1 MAVWAAMSDALERI
15 TNLVALLMALGMAVS
30 ESLVA
35 RTGVACRD
43 DTN

>member
-1 MAVWAAMSDALERI
+1 MEKTDIDHAGAGG
-15 TNLVALLMALGMAVS
+15 VALLMALGMAVS